1 MYRIPFV
8 KIHIPS
14 SIELSLREK
23 IVKEVREA
31 LVNTIDIKFNHGYVV
46 IYDSPVSSRCVHE
59 SRNNNFVIVEIIMF
73 PGRSA
78 DMKEKLFHNLTEI
91 IKNHTGLKGED
102 ILITIIESERD
113 NWTKEE

>member
-1 MYRIPFV
+1 MNRIPFV

-14 SIELSLREK
+14 NIELSTRAK

-31 LVNTIDIKFNHGYVV
+31 LVSTIDIKFNHGYVV
-46 IYDSPVSSRCVHE
+46 IYDSPSPSRCVHE

-73 PGRSA
+73 PGRSG
-78 DMKEKLFHNLTEI
+78 DMKEKLFHNLTKI
-91 IKNHTGLKGED
+91 IENHTGLKGED

-113 NWTKEE
+113 NWA

>member
-1 MYRIPFV
+1 VNRVPFV
-8 KIHIPS
+8 KIHVSS
-14 SIELSLREK
+14 SIELSTREK
-23 IVKEVREA
+23 IVKDVREA

-46 IYDSPVSSRCVHE
+46 VYDSPLTSRCVHE

-73 PGRSA
+73 PGRST
-78 DMKEKLFHNLTEI
+78 DMKEKLFHCLTEI

-113 NWTKEE
+113 NWA

>member
-1 MYRIPFV
+1 MPFV

-14 SIELSLREK
+14 SIELSTREK

-46 IYDSPVSSRCVHE
+46 LYDSPIPSRCVHE
-59 SRNNNFVIVEIIMF
+59 SRNNNFVIIEIIMF
-73 PGRSA
+73 PGRTA
-78 DMKEKLFHNLTEI
+78 DMKEKLFHSLTEI

-113 NWTKEE
+113 NWAK